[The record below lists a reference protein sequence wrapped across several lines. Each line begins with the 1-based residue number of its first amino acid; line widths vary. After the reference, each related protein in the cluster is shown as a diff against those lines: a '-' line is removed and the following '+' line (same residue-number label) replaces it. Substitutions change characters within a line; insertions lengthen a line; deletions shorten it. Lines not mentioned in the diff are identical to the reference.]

1 MLLNH
6 YVAMLEQYMQGKLAS
21 FINAQGVTCTF
32 SNMEYQANESPL
44 PLVAHQGAQIMVG
57 GDNTP
62 ETGDSYKLKKEL
74 SYASIGLNVA
84 LTRSV
89 VDNDDGSHSS
99 VVVAVCTNTSTEPIT
114 LGEIGIRDNYQT
126 ASSASQTV
134 YIDRTPLG
142 TPLTIQPGEVG
153 RIVYTITMA

>member
-6 YVAMLEQYMQGKLAS
+6 YKAMLEKHLQGKLAS
-21 FINAQGVTCTF
+21 FVNEFGATCTF
-32 SNMEYQANESPL
+32 TSIAFQNNESLL
-44 PLVAHQGAQIMVG
+44 PMILHQVG
-57 GDNTP
+57 YIVMGSDNTP
-62 ETGDSYKLKKEL
+62 ETGESYKLKKVIT
-74 SYASIGLNVA
+74 SGLNIA

-99 VVVAVCTNTSTEPIT
+99 IVVATCTNTSSDPIT
-114 LGEIGIRDNYQT
+114 IGEIGLSDYVQY
-126 ASSASQTV
+126 ASSSSHTV
-134 YIDRTPLG
+134 YFDRTPLP

>member
-6 YVAMLEQYMQGKLAS
+6 YTACLENHVQGKLAS
-21 FINAQGVTCTF
+21 FINESGTTYIF
-32 SNMEYQANESPL
+32 TSLGHQANESLL
-44 PLVAHQGAQIMVG
+44 PMLVHQSGEIIIG
-57 GDNTP
+57 SDNTP
-62 ETGDSYKLKKEL
+62 ETGDSYCLKKQI
-74 SYASIGLNVA
+74 SSGINIA

-99 VVVAVCTNTSTEPIT
+99 IVIANCTNISSEPIT
-114 LGEIGIRDNYQT
+114 IGEIGLRKFVNYGK
-126 ASSASQTV
+126 SSTYSFF
-134 YIDRTPLG
+134 DRTPLG